1 MVRVKGDT
9 VKLSDLEEIVVGNDD
24 EISQYYDPSENGY
37 VYRNNEENQDVLIVR
52 ENGEIRIP
60 VEANIESAVIS
71 KLLDDLDI
79 DGFDLNNI
87 GTTNTDSIRS
97 LSDIDGSVV
106 SNTLS
111 QIDGAGLS
119 IIDGDLV
126 VTAEFEG
133 IQGLTNPLVEN
144 LNADGYNI
152 NNVGTVDAQA
162 LEAEQISNTVV
173 YASPFSDLESAI
185 SKAESENIP
194 TVVVAPGEFEL
205 DDTFS
210 LDVNLIGS
218 GIDQTTIHCDEID
231 LGDRVDNVRIAHL
244 TVTGSNNAN
253 APILTR
259 GDGVVMDTIRV
270 KNENETGNETIR
282 TLSDRTTIIKCVI
295 EAEDPS
301 ETDVLR
307 LSSDN
312 NFVIGNDIEDG
323 VRDDGSGNYP
333 TPFGDFNNII

>member
-9 VKLSDLEEIVVGNDD
+9 VKLSDLEEIVVGNNE

-37 VYRNNEENQDVLIVR
+37 VYRNNEENQDLLIVR

-144 LNADGYNI
+144 LNADGYDI
-152 NNVGTVDAQA
+152 NNAGTVNAQA
-162 LEAEQISNTVV
+162 LEADE
-173 YASPFSDLESAI
+173 AMR
-185 SKAESENIP
+185 IP
-194 TVVVAPGEFEL
+194 KYSTQDEAP
-205 DDTFS
+205 
-210 LDVNLIGS
+210 
-218 GIDQTTIHCDEID
+218 
-231 LGDRVDNVRIAHL
+231 DNVGLYA
-244 TVTGSNNAN
+244 VTDEG
-253 APILTR
+253 
-259 GDGVVMDTIRV
+259 
-270 KNENETGNETIR
+270 
-282 TLSDRTTIIKCVI
+282 
-295 EAEDPS
+295 
-301 ETDVLR
+301 R
-307 LSSDN
+307 LAYKEVS
-312 NFVIGNDIEDG
+312 
-323 VRDDGSGNYP
+323 
-333 TPFGDFNNII
+333 